1 MLGTLGLT
9 IAAALSAPISGPILA
24 AATVSGGVA
33 ALYGSARS
41 TMTLIDR
48 KIHFQ
53 PITLT
58 DPESRMCWLAIGGAG
73 FAFSASIGS
82 MLLRRAA
89 AAGNVVGSTARYTVN
104 GLNVSSIVINGANVV
119 NQSYHVGE
127 K

>member
-1 MLGTLGLT
+1 MLSTLGLT
-9 IAAALSAPISGPILA
+9 IAAALSAPISAPILTT
-24 AATVSGGVA
+24 ATISGGLA
-33 ALYGSARS
+33 AIYGAGRS
-41 TMTLIDR
+41 TATLFDR
-48 KIHFQ
+48 KLHFQ

-89 AAGNVVGSTARYTVN
+89 AAGNVVGSTTRYAVN
-104 GLNVSSIVINGANVV
+104 GLNVSSLVINGANVV